1 MSDPS
6 QAPQANREFNYGG
19 QAVIEGVMMR
29 GSRALAVAV
38 RDPQGQIVVHTE
50 PLDARIYGG
59 RLARIP
65 FLRGLTLL
73 WDALGL
79 GIKALMFSANVAL
92 AEEEE
97 GEEPHSVFEGPAQ
110 WGPFSSRSPSPFC
123 CSSFF
128 PPLSATWPYAGSGSG
143 RPRC

>member
-1 MSDPS
+1 MSKEERGHL
-6 QAPQANREFNYGG
+6 NKREFNYGG

-38 RDPQGQIVVHTE
+38 RDPQGRIVVHTE

-65 FLRGLTLL
+65 FVRGLTLL

-79 GIKALMFSANVAL
+79 GVKSLMFSANVAL
-92 AEEEE
+92 AEE
-97 GEEPHSVFEGPAQ
+97 GEDEAQNVFDIPSQ
-110 WGPFSSRSPSPFC
+110 WGMVLFTQ
-123 CSSFF
+123 
-128 PPLSATWPYAGSGSG
+128 AV
-143 RPRC
+143 